1 MKRSIIPLILA
12 ALLTGLGT
20 TAAIAQNTH
29 ATPSTTGAFLVADA
43 SNHSHGKGMSSSQM
57 GHMKQMDAH
66 METMKKEMAEIRA
79 IKDPMERKRRMGAHM
94 KNMSAMMAKMH
105 ANHPDM
111 SGAHQQAHIE
121 LLEKRVDILE
131 ESLNQVFEHESF
143 DIETGE

>member
-1 MKRSIIPLILA
+1 MKRSIIPLTLA

-29 ATPSTTGAFLVADA
+29 ATPTTGAFLVADA
-43 SNHSHGKGMSSSQM
+43 SNHSHGKGMSSGHM

-66 METMKKEMAEIRA
+66 MNTMKKEMAEIRA
-79 IKDPMERKRRMGAHM
+79 IKDPIERKRRMGAHM
-94 KNMSAMMAKMH
+94 KDMSAMMAKMH

-111 SGAHQQAHIE
+111 SGADQQTHIK